1 MSQVK
6 KNDKVIVHYKGTL
19 LDGTPI
25 DSSEG
30 KDPLEFTVGSG
41 EMIKGFDDALIGM
54 KPEEVKTVTVAAEE
68 AYGPKYDDLIQEVS
82 VEVLDENIEPEI
94 GMMLTAN
101 DDEGNEVEVMII
113 DVSDDTFTVDGNH
126 PLAGEDL
133 IYEIRL
139 VSIV

>member
-6 KNDKVIVHYKGTL
+6 KNDKVIVHYKGSL
-19 LDGTPI
+19 SDGTPF

-41 EMIKGFDDALIGM
+41 EMIKGFDDAMIGM
-54 KPEEVKTVTVAAEE
+54 KPEEIKTVTIPAEE

-82 VEVLDENIEPEI
+82 KDVLDESIEPEI
-94 GMMLTAN
+94 GMMLNAN

-113 DVSDDTFTVDGNH
+113 DVSDNSFTVDGNH
-126 PLAGEDL
+126 PLAGQDL
-133 IYEIRL
+133 VFEIQL
-139 VSIV
+139 LSIV

>member
-19 LDGTPI
+19 LDGTPF

-30 KDPLEFTVGSG
+30 KDPLAFTVGSG
-41 EMIKGFDDALIGM
+41 EMIKGFDDAVIGM
-54 KPEEVKTVTVAAEE
+54 KPEEIKTVTISADE

-82 VEVLDENIEPEI
+82 KEVLDESIEPEI
-94 GMMLTAN
+94 GMMLNAN
-101 DDEGNEVEVMII
+101 DDEGNEVEVMVI

-126 PLAGEDL
+126 PLAGQDL
-133 IYEIRL
+133 VFEIQL
-139 VSIV
+139 LSIN